1 MGKGIKLIG
10 LKLPI
15 TLSFTSVGAMPV
27 IFLYSTTSQQV
38 LEDSNYWLWNR
49 CSQIS
54 KHLQW
59 SSLCQINLSASDS
72 ITLSLPYTFLTLCQ
86 DYTSLSLLLVSL
98 ILSSVNNFHSLL
110 NRDPIFCLVFF
121 LLLMNLQND
130 FLFPLI
136 ILLLTNLFD
145 AWPFWLYSSLPLL
158 FLCSHLL
165 YTRLLLI
172 FCTLPSQVW
181 GQWQICELTML
192 FYFFSYF
199 IIWKPLLEQRRM
211 RVSEK

>member
-1 MGKGIKLIG
+1 
-10 LKLPI
+10 
-15 TLSFTSVGAMPV
+15 MPV

-38 LEDSNYWLWNR
+38 LEDSHNWLWDC

-59 SSLCQINLSASDS
+59 SSLCQINLNAPNS
-72 ITLSLPYTFLTLCQ
+72 ITLPLPYTFLILCQ
-86 DYTSLSLLLVSL
+86 DFTSLSLLLVFL

-110 NRDPIFCLVFF
+110 SRDPIFCLVFL

-136 ILLLTNLFD
+136 ILLLTNLFE

-158 FLCSHLL
+158 FFCTHLL
-165 YTRLLLI
+165 YTKLLLI
-172 FCTLPSQVW
+172 FCTFPSQVW
-181 GQWQICELTML
+181 GQWKICEPTRL
-192 FYFFSYF
+192 F
-199 IIWKPLLEQRRM
+199 
-211 RVSEK
+211 